1 MTMLWRNILH
11 NLRAP
16 SGVITV
22 IAVIGHV
29 WSLWLSRRHAAPSL
43 TRTAGVGHPA
53 TTFRMLPGGSG
64 RWLSGASARV
74 LAMTTELSQRVAVAS
89 RVERLVE
96 RAMTFAVDERDDDL
110 AVARLAWLAQDD
122 QAALEEA
129 GEACLG
135 HPEAGLVVR
144 ARASG
149 LLARVRHHEL
159 PARPPGSPSAGLP
172 RPPGVQTQAMVSYGE
187 RSAVQA
193 GTGGRGDLEGATANM
208 STEVGDL
215 DAALAGLYQLPLEQF
230 VATRDQLARRLR
242 AAGDRAT
249 ARQVA
254 ALRRPPVSA
263 WAANQLAHAA
273 PNAVAELLEV
283 GAALRQAQQ
292 DALAGQP
299 GAARQ
304 LRTATAQLRAAIT
317 RLSTRAE
324 TLLLRAG
331 HAASDAT
338 LARLAATLQAAA
350 TGDEATRSALAQGRL
365 PGDLDPAGFGLEVG
379 SAPAEPAAP
388 ANVVPEAPVAP
399 VGQAAARRA
408 QARAAARRALEQTRR
423 AAEQAQAVLEQ
434 AQGLAAT
441 RQQVAQQA
449 QERAEQLAAV
459 AQDLADQAAAAA
471 TAAREARQAA
481 EDADRDADEVT
492 DRVRVAQE
500 AAEAAEAA
508 HAAAVAALEE
518 LEDQT

>member
-1 MTMLWRNILH
+1 MT
-11 NLRAP
+11 
-16 SGVITV
+16 S
-22 IAVIGHV
+22 
-29 WSLWLSRRHAAPSL
+29 
-43 TRTAGVGHPA
+43 
-53 TTFRMLPGGSG
+53 
-64 RWLSGASARV
+64 
-74 LAMTTELSQRVAVAS
+74 ELSQRAAVAS

-96 RAMTFAVDERDDDL
+96 RAMALAIDERDDDL

-129 GEACLG
+129 GEVCLG
-135 HPEAGLVVR
+135 HPEVGLVVR
-144 ARASG
+144 ARATG
-149 LLARVRHHEL
+149 LLARVGHHDL
-159 PARPPGSPSAGLP
+159 PARPLGSPRAGLARQPGSSRAAGGGRPVPSGSRR
-172 RPPGVQTQAMVSYGE
+172 RPPRMQTQAMVSYGE
-187 RSAVQA
+187 WSAIQA
-193 GTGGRGDLEGATANM
+193 GIGGRGDLEGATANM

-215 DAALAGLYQLPLEQF
+215 DAALAALYQLPLEQF

-273 PNAVAELLEV
+273 PNGVAELLEV

-304 LRTATAQLRAAIT
+304 LRTATAHLRAAIT
-317 RLSTRAE
+317 RLSARAE
-324 TLLLRAG
+324 TLLVRAG

-350 TGDEATRSALAQGRL
+350 TGDEATRAALAQGRL
-365 PGDLDPAGFGLEVG
+365 SGDLDPAGFGLDLVP
-379 SAPAEPAAP
+379 APAEPAAP
-388 ANVVPEAPVAP
+388 ANVVPAAPVD
-399 VGQAAARRA
+399 QADARRE
-408 QARAAARRALEQTRR
+408 QARAAARRAQEQTRQ
-423 AAEQAQAVLEQ
+423 AAEQTQAVLDQ
-434 AQGLAAT
+434 AQVLAAS
-441 RQQVAQQA
+441 RQQVAHEAHQ
-449 QERAEQLAAV
+449 RSEQLTAI

-471 TAAREARQAA
+471 TAAEEACQAA
-481 EDADRDADEVT
+481 DAANRDADEVA
-492 DRVRVAQE
+492 DRVQVAQQ

>member
-1 MTMLWRNILH
+1 MT
-11 NLRAP
+11 
-16 SGVITV
+16 S
-22 IAVIGHV
+22 
-29 WSLWLSRRHAAPSL
+29 
-43 TRTAGVGHPA
+43 
-53 TTFRMLPGGSG
+53 
-64 RWLSGASARV
+64 
-74 LAMTTELSQRVAVAS
+74 ELSQRAAVAS

-96 RAMTFAVDERDDDL
+96 RAIALAVDERDDEL

-129 GEACLG
+129 GEVCLG

-144 ARASG
+144 ARATG
-149 LLARVRHHEL
+149 LLARVRHHDL
-159 PARPPGSPSAGLP
+159 PARPLGGPNAGLARQPGSSRAAGGGRPAPSRTRR
-172 RPPGVQTQAMVSYGE
+172 RPPRMRNQAMVSYGE

-193 GTGGRGDLEGATANM
+193 GIGGRGDLEGATANM

-215 DAALAGLYQLPLEQF
+215 DAALAALYQLPLEQF

-273 PNAVAELLEV
+273 PNAVAELLDA

-304 LRTATAQLRAAIT
+304 LRTASVHLRAAIT
-317 RLSTRAE
+317 RLSARAE
-324 TLLLRAG
+324 TLLVRSG

-350 TGDEATRSALAQGRL
+350 TGDEATRAALAQGRL
-365 PGDLDPAGFGLEVG
+365 PGDLDPAGFGLDLG
-379 SAPAEPAAP
+379 AAPAEPAAP
-388 ANVVPEAPVAP
+388 DNVVPEAPVAP
-399 VGQAAARRA
+399 VDQADARRE

-434 AQGLAAT
+434 ARGLAAS
-441 RQQVAQQA
+441 RQQVARAAQQ
-449 QERAEQLAAV
+449 RAEQLTAI
-459 AQDLADQAAAAA
+459 AQDLAEQAAAAA
-471 TAAREARQAA
+471 TAAEEARQAA
-481 EDADRDADEVT
+481 EDADRDAAEVA
-492 DRVRVAQE
+492 DRVRAAQQ

-508 HAAAVAALEE
+508 HAAAVATLGE